1 MSTRKLIMPQSIDEV
16 HRQRKQ
22 CFLSYGRALL
32 TVGLLIGITLFLY
45 FVSQDRNDV
54 EPQSA
59 KIIVIG
65 DEESEALRQI
75 GSILNRVYSND
86 DALTISDLKKLPN
99 RNKRTADNHDKI
111 ENTIEKQTTSDYYS
125 ISEDNSELPKL
136 DDSSVNSQS
145 TNSINNAVTTIVKH
159 QSNLHKRYE
168 PGTNKVHL
176 HPNGAQYL
184 YFKGYKCVPFRR
196 PPLIQ
201 EPLDYNIRTNKP
213 LEESRTPATGRQ
225 TSTNANRNRNDKMRA
240 KSNKLRNGMFM
251 YFVCMFNPSNPWFL
265 ISQC

>member
-16 HRQRKQ
+16 HQQRKQ

-32 TVGLLIGITLFLY
+32 TIGLLIGITLFLY
-45 FVSQDRNDV
+45 FVSQNRNDL
-54 EPQSA
+54 EHQSA

-65 DEESEALRQI
+65 NEESEALRQI
-75 GSILNRVYSND
+75 GSILNRVAHNGNN
-86 DALTISDLKKLPN
+86 DALTISDLKKLPH

-136 DDSSVNSQS
+136 DDNSVNSQS

-168 PGTNKVHL
+168 PGTNKVHI
-176 HPNGAQYL
+176 HPNGGQYL
-184 YFKGYKCVPFRR
+184 YFKGYKCVPFRH

-201 EPLDYNIRTNKP
+201 EPLDYNSKPNKS
-213 LEESRTPATGRQ
+213 LQESRTPTRQ
-225 TSTNANRNRNDKMRA
+225 TSTNGRNRNRNDKMRA
-240 KSNKLRNGMFM
+240 KSNNLRNGMFVLCL
-251 YFVCMFNPSNPWFL
+251 YV
-265 ISQC
+265 

>member
-1 MSTRKLIMPQSIDEV
+1 MSTRKLIMPQSIDEA
-16 HRQRKQ
+16 HQQRKQ

-32 TVGLLIGITLFLY
+32 TVGVLIGITLFLY
-45 FVSQDRNDV
+45 FVSQDRSDL

-59 KIIVIG
+59 KIIVID

-75 GSILNRVYSND
+75 GSILNRVYNN
-86 DALTISDLKKLPN
+86 DALTISDLEKLPK

-125 ISEDNSELPKL
+125 TSENNSELPKL

-145 TNSINNAVTTIVKH
+145 TNSINNAVTTKVKH

-176 HPNGAQYL
+176 HPNGGQYL
-184 YFKGYKCVPFRR
+184 FFKGYKCVPFRH

-201 EPLDYNIRTNKP
+201 EPLDYNSKPNKP
-213 LEESRTPATGRQ
+213 LEESRSPTRQ
-225 TSTNANRNRNDKMRA
+225 TSTNARNRNDKLRA
-240 KSNKLRNGMFM
+240 KSNNLRNGMF
-251 YFVCMFNPSNPWFL
+251 
-265 ISQC
+265 

>member
-1 MSTRKLIMPQSIDEV
+1 MSTRKLIMPQSVDEI
-16 HRQRKQ
+16 HQQRKQ

-32 TVGLLIGITLFLY
+32 TVVLLTGITLFLY
-45 FVSQDRNDV
+45 QVSQNRNDV

-59 KIIVIG
+59 KIIV

-75 GSILNRVYSND
+75 GSILNRVIHNENN
-86 DALTISDLKKLPN
+86 DALTISELEKLPH

-125 ISEDNSELPKL
+125 TNEDNSELPKL
-136 DDSSVNSQS
+136 DDNSVNSQS

-168 PGTNKVHL
+168 PGSQKIHL
-176 HPNGAQYL
+176 HPNGGQYL
-184 YFKGYKCVPFRR
+184 YFKGYKCVPFRH

-201 EPLDYNIRTNKP
+201 EPLNFNVNPNNP
-213 LEESRTPATGRQ
+213 LEESRNPPKQ
-225 TSTNANRNRNDKMRA
+225 SSNNRNRNDKLRD
-240 KSNKLRNGMFM
+240 KPKNPRNGMF
-251 YFVCMFNPSNPWFL
+251 VICLCL
-265 ISQC
+265 IIK